1 MSSATGRREFLK
13 RSALFAAAADSL
25 RAAAHAAP
33 GELPTIRL
41 GNLEV
46 SRLLL
51 GSNPFFGF
59 AHKKDDTGRRMREYY
74 TGEQIMAVLDEAA
87 GHGIS
92 AVWTPCYDHWIAL
105 WNTYRERGGKLKIWI
120 GQPDPKAEEDMKPA
134 ITACFRN
141 GGRAVCIQGER
152 IDGQVRQGRW
162 NVVRGWVEHI
172 KSLGMPAGI
181 ASHLPTTHLM
191 AEERGIPTDFYHQCV
206 YQPEN
211 YGRDCWDLA
220 METIRRLDKPVV
232 AYKVLAAGRVEPAQA
247 FPELWRNL
255 KPKDGLCVGIFPKD
269 KPEQVAEDTS
279 LVRQLSA
286 RA

>member
-1 MSSATGRREFLK
+1 
-13 RSALFAAAADSL
+13 
-25 RAAAHAAP
+25 
-33 GELPTIRL
+33 L

-59 AHKKDDTGRRMREYY
+59 AHKKDDTGKRMREYY
-74 TGEQIMAVLDEAA
+74 TGERIMAVLDEAA
-87 GHGIS
+87 EHGIT

-152 IDGQVRQGRW
+152 IDAQVRQGRW
-162 NVVRGWVEHI
+162 DVVRGWVEHI

-211 YGRDCWDLA
+211 YSRDCWDLA

-279 LVRQLSA
+279 LVRRLSA